1 MTLAKYFI
9 QQKRKLKVANKTCLE
24 LGAGCSGIPGTLS
37 PHILPVLL
45 CIDVLFFLNA
55 HKKGT
60 VLSML
65 GASKVFLTDV
75 ECVLPALKRNLQR
88 NSSSLAN
95 CNSTYVGFVG
105 DEDQEIEK
113 DGNSHILVRQHRDSD
128 PPHLHVCF

>member
-1 MTLAKYFI
+1 MQVVVAYQVLYCSTYF
-9 QQKRKLKVANKTCLE
+9 A
-24 LGAGCSGIPGTLS
+24 
-37 PHILPVLL
+37 VLL
-45 CIDVLFFLNA
+45 CIYFLFFLNA